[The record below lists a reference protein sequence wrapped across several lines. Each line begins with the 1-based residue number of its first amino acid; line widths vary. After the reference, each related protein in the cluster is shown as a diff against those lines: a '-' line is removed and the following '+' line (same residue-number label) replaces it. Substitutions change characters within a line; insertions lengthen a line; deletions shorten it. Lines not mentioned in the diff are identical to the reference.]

1 MNIIGIDPGV
11 NTGWARINSSGVLMA
26 CDSRPIHEAMR
37 EVESW
42 HKHGRLR
49 LVVFEDAR
57 LRKWLGPD
65 KGPKQL
71 QGAGS
76 IKRDCRIW
84 ADLLA
89 ALGCPTLAVKPQKGG
104 TKWDA
109 ERFAKLTGW
118 KGRTNE
124 HGRDAALLVWG
135 RK

>member
-11 NTGWARINSSGVLMA
+11 NTGWARMLDGELIACESRSIHSAMLEVLTLHTLGT
-26 CDSRPIHEAMR
+26 I
-37 EVESW
+37 
-42 HKHGRLR
+42 K

-57 LRKWLGPD
+57 LRKWLGED

-84 ADLLA
+84 ADFLA
-89 ALGCPTLAVKPQKGG
+89 DLGCQTLAVKPQKGG

-109 ERFAKLTGW
+109 ERFARLTGW

-124 HGRDAALLVWG
+124 HGRDAALLIWG